1 VSRPKLNDNG
11 ERERRGAEAMAGLQ
25 NSISRNLM
33 PHRHSAFFLIAI
45 VVAFVVR
52 PLIGDKGIAPLLFS
66 IALVA
71 ILLIGLYTITIDEL
85 LGERATLLAQRKRRS
100 RLAMVMAVVAIGER
114 IAMLIA
120 PSFLLATT
128 GTACWLIFFAFITW
142 GELRAVLRQREVTGE
157 TISMSISVYL
167 MMGVTWGMLYGLIY
181 QLQPH
186 AFSFPTGTEP
196 GWRGLA
202 DQQLSFLP
210 VLIYFSLTT
219 LTTIGYGDIAPLTLK
234 ARYAAVAEGITGQ
247 FYLAILVARL
257 VAMQMNRMAEQSQ
270 RGEKK
275 SPGAGE

>member
-1 VSRPKLNDNG
+1 MPRPKLNHNG

-33 PHRHSAFFLIAI
+33 PHRHSAFLIAI

-142 GELRAVLRQREVTGE
+142 G
-157 TISMSISVYL
+157 
-167 MMGVTWGMLYGLIY
+167 MLYGLIY

-186 AFSFPTGTEP
+186 VFSFLTGTEP

-202 DQQLSFLP
+202 DQQSSFLP